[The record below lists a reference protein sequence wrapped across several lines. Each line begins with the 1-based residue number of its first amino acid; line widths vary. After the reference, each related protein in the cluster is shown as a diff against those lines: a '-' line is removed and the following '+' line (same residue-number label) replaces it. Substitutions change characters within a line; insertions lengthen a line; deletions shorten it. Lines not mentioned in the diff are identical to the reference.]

1 MDVGHVIPE
10 AIREL
15 LEQRGTYQGWLTRLD
30 ELGSEFRPEVAEKV
44 RGDYAGRL
52 ATVETELEGHRTELE
67 TALADRAAAVDK
79 VAGEHDARA
88 AELEETQLRHVV
100 GEFDDEEW
108 ERRRA
113 EHQVGIDELEA
124 ELTTQRSAVES
135 LQTVLGELTGAAAV
149 VAVAEEIELEPP
161 VPAELAVVEDEWTE
175 SSPDE
180 GADQAEADDA
190 PEPLDSAGDTA
201 WMTQPFA
208 EVAEET
214 AEPEGDLEA
223 QAELEV
229 EPESEVEESEV
240 ETGADSESEAEE
252 AVEPAEEAQDVPVE
266 AVEETEPVLVEAEP
280 DEFMDELEFLES
292 LSLDDA
298 DSFDAVS
305 AMLDEDGESKGD
317 GESRDKTEEH

>member
-30 ELGSEFRPEVAEKV
+30 ELGDEFRPEVAEKV

-52 ATVETELEGHRTELE
+52 ATVETALEGHRTELE
-67 TALADRAAAVDK
+67 TALADRAAAVEK
-79 VAGEHDARA
+79 VAGEHDARS

-135 LQTVLGELTGAAAV
+135 LQTVLSELTGAAAV
-149 VAVAEEIELEPP
+149 LAVSEEVDLEPP
-161 VPAELAVVEDEWTE
+161 VPAELTVVEDEWSEQT
-175 SSPDE
+175 D
-180 GADQAEADDA
+180 DADDTA
-190 PEPLDSAGDTA
+190 DNADDTA

-208 EVAEET
+208 EVVEEPVEAEADSE
-214 AEPEGDLEA
+214 AEAEAEGHVEIESGADEDDESEVDEVVA
-223 QAELEV
+223 LEV
-229 EPESEVEESEV
+229 EASQAEVEGV
-240 ETGADSESEAEE
+240 EE
-252 AVEPAEEAQDVPVE
+252 A
-266 AVEETEPVLVEAEP
+266 EPVLVEAEP

-298 DSFDAVS
+298 DNFDAVS
-305 AMLDEDGESKGD
+305 AMLDEDEDSGAD
-317 GESRDKTEEH
+317 GESGSKTEDR

>member
-30 ELGSEFRPEVAEKV
+30 ELGDEFRPEVAEKV

-52 ATVETELEGHRTELE
+52 ATVETVLEGHRTELE
-67 TALADRAAAVDK
+67 TALADRTVAVEK
-79 VAGEHDARA
+79 VAGEHDARS

-124 ELTTQRSAVES
+124 ELTTQHSAVEA
-135 LQTVLGELTGAAAV
+135 LQTVLSELTGAAAV
-149 VAVAEEIELEPP
+149 VAVSEEVDLEPP
-161 VPAELAVVEDEWTE
+161 VPAELLATDDEVPAPGVDASEETVAQVESADE
-175 SSPDE
+175 
-180 GADQAEADDA
+180 AA
-190 PEPLDSAGDTA
+190 A
-201 WMTQPFA
+201 WMNQPFDRAAAADRDVAIGELVDPEIVERDFAHA
-208 EVAEET
+208 EFVEVEVV
-214 AEPEGDLEA
+214 D
-223 QAELEV
+223 AELTDA
-229 EPESEVEESEV
+229 V
-240 ETGADSESEAEE
+240 ETEASEM
-252 AVEPAEEAQDVPVE
+252 E
-266 AVEETEPVLVEAEP
+266 AVEETGDEEAAEETEVEAADLEAEP

-298 DSFDAVS
+298 DNFDAVS
-305 AMLDEDGESKGD
+305 AMLDEDEDSGAD
-317 GESRDKTEEH
+317 GESGSKTEDH